1 MTSAEGGMALA
12 RVMGITT
19 VTGAGAVAGS
29 EGGGVLDEVEV
40 VVMVV
45 VVRKLVGVV
54 ELAMA
59 DSRATG
65 GGTLSGGWVGDAA
78 GTVEFWPTLENT
90 AMLFPVVV
98 SA

>member
-1 MTSAEGGMALA
+1 MALA

-19 VTGAGAVAGS
+19 ATGAGAVAGS

-40 VVMVV
+40 EVMVV
-45 VVRKLVGVV
+45 VVRKVVGVV

-59 DSRATG
+59 DSRATSG

-78 GTVEFWPTLENT
+78 GTVEFWPTLEN
-90 AMLFPVVV
+90 AVMLFPAVV

>member
-1 MTSAEGGMALA
+1 MALA

-19 VTGAGAVAGS
+19 ATGAGGVAGS
-29 EGGGVLDEVEV
+29 SDGGALDEVEV
-40 VVMVV
+40 EVMVV
-45 VVRKLVGVV
+45 VVRKVVGVV

-65 GGTLSGGWVGDAA
+65 GGGGTLPGIWVGDVT
-78 GTVEFWPTLENT
+78 GTVKFWPTLGNA
-90 AMLFPVVV
+90 AMLFSAVV